1 MKKKII
7 AFATVLALILQPVI
21 LPESHV
27 QAAEGTCTVY
37 NGSNAGTQNYSRW
50 ASPIS
55 SYLVP
60 CTDGNLMRVQGDA
73 LENDILVEYYD
84 SAYNLK
90 STKTIAG
97 ELPLFGGFYA
107 SDTNYYLLT
116 GQQNS
121 AESADVEVYRITKYD
136 KNWNR
141 LGSAGL
147 YDCNTTIPFDAG
159 SARMDMYGKYLFVR
173 TCHEMYAS
181 DDGYNHQA
189 NVTIQIDTETMTI
202 TDSYTDIMNVN
213 YGYVSHSFNQ
223 FIKVENG
230 KLVTLDHGDAHPR
243 SLVLLKYQTD
253 VTTGKFVPSYYTGC
267 EQINV
272 LEFPGATG
280 NNSTGAS
287 AGGFEISGSHY
298 LAAGNSVV
306 QDDTNLTQKT
316 RNVFV
321 AAVDKSTSQVQIN
334 WITSYAEGESTAS
347 TPQFVKINDNRYIL
361 LWTKDGS
368 VYYTEI
374 DGSGKS
380 SGTIYSLKGNLSDCV
395 PVISE
400 NKLIW
405 YTWDDKVNTFYDI
418 HLNDLSQSSST
429 VIENG
434 HQYENLG
441 VADGYANLL
450 CTRCRENKQEKVIT
464 SMMVLWRIPGTNSYG
479 PSLDTAKSVGD
490 VVNYW
495 IYETT
500 PSDANSEIEIISSDP
515 ERIEV
520 NAASEALIIKKPGTA
535 SVTISPKYNPDY
547 ALTYTFHIPCGDNH
561 EWETKATADKEPTC
575 TEAGNQSVHCKNCTE
590 IKDIAEIPALGHD
603 WSNTLSHDGEKHWYA
618 CGRCD
623 TRKDEATHSSNTTPC
638 MQKPVCDICGI
649 TYGNVKQ
656 HDWDAQPTVDKE
668 PTCTETGS
676 QSVHCKNCTEIK
688 DVTEIPTLEHNWSE
702 TISHDAEKHWYTCSW
717 CGERKEEPHS
727 CKETNC
733 AELPICDICGI
744 SYGEIKEHSWDT
756 QSTVDKEPT
765 CTEAGSQSVHCKNCT
780 KTKDITEIPALGHD
794 WSNTFSH
801 DTEKHWY
808 ACGRCDTRKDE
819 ATHSGGTAT
828 ESEKAICDVC
838 GASYGEL
845 LTPDIPAERR
855 FVDVLEGDWFEP
867 YVNYVADRNIMT
879 GLRDKYFGPSENIV
893 RAQFAVIL
901 HRMEGTPAIAY
912 TDRFPDVQDEIWY
925 TDAILWAASTGVVT
939 GYTATNCFGPSDN
952 INREQMAVMM
962 YRYAKYKK
970 YDLSDTADYSSYEDA
985 ANVQEYAKEA
995 MSWAVGAKIITG
1007 KTKPGEN
1014 TPTMLDPQGYAIRAE
1029 CAAIIQRFLEKY
1041 N

>member
-623 TRKDEATHSSNTTPC
+623 TRKDEATHS
-638 MQKPVCDICGI
+638 
-649 TYGNVKQ
+649 
-656 HDWDAQPTVDKE
+656 
-668 PTCTETGS
+668 
-676 QSVHCKNCTEIK
+676 
-688 DVTEIPTLEHNWSE
+688 
-702 TISHDAEKHWYTCSW
+702 
-717 CGERKEEPHS
+717 
-727 CKETNC
+727 
-733 AELPICDICGI
+733 
-744 SYGEIKEHSWDT
+744 
-756 QSTVDKEPT
+756 
-765 CTEAGSQSVHCKNCT
+765 
-780 KTKDITEIPALGHD
+780 
-794 WSNTFSH
+794 
-801 DTEKHWY
+801 
-808 ACGRCDTRKDE
+808 
-819 ATHSGGTAT
+819 GGTAT